1 MNDMEEKL
9 MALEGNWYGRLGD
22 IASELNEMGLDLDG
36 CSYISREY
44 IGVQFEDEDGD
55 DYEAILRL
63 GGTETTVTVTAVEIN
78 EI

>member
-1 MNDMEEKL
+1 MNEMEEKL

-22 IASELNEMGLDLDG
+22 LVSELSEMGLDLDG

-55 DYEAILRL
+55 DCEAIIRL
-63 GGTETTVTVTAVEIN
+63 GGTDSTITVTAPSTSAI
-78 EI
+78 